1 MDTKAMLTGYIRSE
15 IIHDQDAQ
23 FDESE
28 DLIEA
33 GALDSLGILQLVAYI
48 DESMG
53 IQVPDEDVI
62 YENFRSLDA
71 IDNYLQQYA
80 RRTRSA
86 F

>member
-15 IIHDQDAQ
+15 IIHNQDAQ

-48 DESMG
+48 DEAMG

-71 IDNYLQQYA
+71 IDNYLQQHDG
-80 RRTRSA
+80 RTRST

>member
-15 IIHDQDAQ
+15 IIHNQDAQ

-28 DLIEA
+28 DLIEV

-48 DESMG
+48 DEAMG